1 MSLGQER
8 DSFKRLH
15 RPNYASWHSQPTPLN
30 STSSA
35 AAAATPAPVPAP
47 TTASTSESTST
58 PSAKKKRPKTNIVY
72 SQPADTG
79 TGTNVNTQLVYA
91 IDHLKSTH
99 NPMRLQDIAIVTNTP
114 LETDAVLLEKFKS
127 HDRILWDPKT
137 DLYSYRHEFSFRNK
151 AALLTEIQRQTRKGG
166 GIPVRALKESWKE
179 APLAIEELEKEG
191 DVLVTRTVKDGQL
204 RMVFWN
210 EIKPDDES
218 GGKQVETEF
227 FDLWHSLKVPN
238 DVDLLRAL
246 HAEGLQAT
254 AEEMPIPK
262 APSNMKKKGK
272 RSAPR
277 QRQAKITN
285 THLKGEID
293 LSRDYERK

>member
-218 GGKQVETEF
+218 GGKQVEKEF

>member
-1 MSLGQER
+1 MSLTKDA
-8 DSFKRLH
+8 DSFKRALH
-15 RPNYASWHSQPTPLN
+15 RQDYTSWHSQPAPLN
-30 STSSA
+30 SSSSA
-35 AAAATPAPVPAP
+35 SASVSTPAPAP
-47 TTASTSESTST
+47 TTAESTST
-58 PSAKKKRPKTNIVY
+58 PSTKKKRPKTNIVY

-114 LETDAVLLEKFKS
+114 LETDVVLLEKFKS
-127 HDRILWDPKT
+127 HDKIIWDPKT

-151 AALLTEIQRQTRKGG
+151 VALLTEIQRQTRKGG

-179 APLAIEELEKEG
+179 APQAIEELEKEG
-191 DVLVTRTVKDGQL
+191 EVLVTRTVKDGQL

-218 GGKQVETEF
+218 GGKHVEKEF

-238 DVDLLRAL
+238 DIDLLKAL

-254 AEEMPIPK
+254 AEETPIPK

-293 LSRDYERK
+293 LSKDYERK

>member
-8 DSFKRLH
+8 DSFKRIH

-30 STSSA
+30 STSS
-35 AAAATPAPVPAP
+35 AAATPAPVPAP

-218 GGKQVETEF
+218 GGKQVEKEF

>member
-1 MSLGQER
+1 MSLTKDA
-8 DSFKRLH
+8 DSFKRALH
-15 RPNYASWHSQPTPLN
+15 RQDYTSWHSQPAPLN
-30 STSSA
+30 SSSSA
-35 AAAATPAPVPAP
+35 SASVSTPAPAP
-47 TTASTSESTST
+47 TTAESTST
-58 PSAKKKRPKTNIVY
+58 PSTKKKRPKTNIVY

-114 LETDAVLLEKFKS
+114 LETDVVLLEKFKS
-127 HDRILWDPKT
+127 HDKILWDPKT

-151 AALLTEIQRQTRKGG
+151 VALLTEIQRQTRKGG

-179 APLAIEELEKEG
+179 APQAIEELEKEG
-191 DVLVTRTVKDGQL
+191 EVLVTRTVKDGQL

-218 GGKQVETEF
+218 GGKHVEKEF

-238 DVDLLRAL
+238 DVDLLKAL

-254 AEEMPIPK
+254 AEETPIPK

-293 LSRDYERK
+293 LSKDYERK